1 LLETNSLRRAWL
13 AGLLLASPAWAQ
25 DPAAGYPSRSI
36 RIIVPFPAGGA
47 ADALPRIVAERLA
60 TKWAQPVIVENRVG
74 ASGSI
79 GAEAVWRAE
88 PDGYTLLATPPAPL
102 VINPSLYDKL
112 AYDPAQLVPVT
123 VIAAIPSVLLVNAAK
138 VPAST
143 LPEFVALVRANPD
156 KYNYASQGAT
166 TVSFLTT
173 EMFKTAAGGLRITHV
188 PYKGTAPGLAALL
201 AGEVEIMFDNL
212 GVTVQHVRSGRLKAL
227 AVGSERRVASLPD
240 VPAMAEF
247 HPGFVSIAWFSVSA
261 PPKTPAAIADKL
273 SQAIAETLRL
283 PEVAKRLADLSADP
297 VASTPQAMATIM
309 REDTERWRGVIR
321 ATGARPE

>member
-1 LLETNSLRRAWL
+1 MVRMRSLSCAWL
-13 AGLLLASPAWAQ
+13 ACLLAAPGWAQ
-25 DPAAGYPSRSI
+25 DPVASYPSRPI
-36 RIIVPFPAGGA
+36 RVIVPFPAGGA
-47 ADALPRIVAERLA
+47 ADALPRIVGERLA
-60 TKWAQPVIVENRVG
+60 VRWGQPVVVENRAG
-74 ASGSI
+74 ASGAI

-102 VINPSLYDKL
+102 VINPSLYEKL
-112 AYDPAQLVPVT
+112 PYDPARLVPVS
-123 VIAAIPSVLLVNAAK
+123 VMAAIPSVLLVNAAK

-143 LPEFVALVRANPD
+143 LQEFVALVRANPD
-156 KYNYASQGAT
+156 KLNYASQGTT

-201 AGEVEIMFDNL
+201 AGEVEVMFDNL
-212 GVTVQHVRSGRLKAL
+212 GVTVQHVRSGRLRAL
-227 AVGSERRVASLPD
+227 AVGSERRVAVLPD

-247 HPGFVSIAWFSVSA
+247 YPGFVSVAWFSVSA

-273 SQAIAETLRL
+273 SQAIAETLGQ

-297 VASTPQAMATIM
+297 IASTPAGMAETM
-309 REDTERWRGVIR
+309 KQDAERWRAVIR
-321 ATGARPE
+321 AAGVKSE